1 MKKSIDISKIS
12 RDEKVLFLSRLQS
25 GKFKLKP
32 STTDQLIELTFERLE
47 SGLYQCE
54 QTGEEKTRLEIEAIE
69 SQYQFCI
76 ELVSDSK
83 LPPEGFIFS
92 SNKNSLE
99 NFLMKKE

>member
-1 MKKSIDISKIS
+1 MKRQIDISKLG
-12 RDEKVLFLSRLQS
+12 RDEKVSFLSRLQS
-25 GKFKLKP
+25 GKYKLNP
-32 STTDQLIELTFERLE
+32 VGDQPELTFERLE
-47 SGLYQCE
+47 TGLYKCD

-76 ELVSDSK
+76 ELVSDLK

-99 NFLMKKE
+99 NILVKK